1 MIRRPAGG
9 LSLQA
14 RGVQQLSP
22 PPAVTVAEASDPDA
36 CCDIA
41 SALLRMYLSL
51 L

>member
-1 MIRRPAGG
+1 MIRLPAGG

-14 RGVQQLSP
+14 RGVQQLS